1 MIAKRVLNVK
11 TNLNLR
17 GTEMKKEDYKVRV
30 ICTNCGCHQT
40 LCVEKGKFRPIVYS
54 CENCGIDGT
63 TNYICN

>member
-1 MIAKRVLNVK
+1 M
-11 TNLNLR
+11 
-17 GTEMKKEDYKVRV
+17 KEDYKVRV

-40 LCVEKGKFRPIVYS
+40 LHIKRGKLRPIKYY